1 MSATPML
8 TGVAAAAPPRSPWRE
23 AWLRLRRNRV
33 AVACGLLLIGIV
45 LFSIAGPLLVKAT
58 WGYTFDSMN
67 VAYGAHGPSLK
78 HWFGTD
84 ALGRDL
90 MVRVMYGGKIA
101 LGLGIIATAI
111 TTVIGVIWG
120 GVAGYVGGHIDNAMM
135 RVVDVLYAL
144 PLLVIIIA
152 IQASLAAKFKSP
164 DARLVLMFILIG
176 CLSWLTIA
184 RIVRGQILSLKNR
197 EFVEAARAV
206 GAPGS
211 RILFRHLVPNTL
223 GPVIVY
229 ATASIPGIMLTEAF
243 LSFLGLGVQPPRSS
257 WGVLISDGSKQLLV
271 YPWMLIF
278 PGLVMALTILA
289 LNFLGDGL
297 RDALDPQTRKV
308 G

>member
-33 AVACGLLLIGIV
+33 AVACGVMLIGIV
-45 LFSIAGPLLVKAT
+45 LFSIAGPLIVKAT

-243 LSFLGLGVQPPRSS
+243 LSFLGLGVQPPEAE
-257 WGVLISDGSKQLLV
+257 WGAMLTRGRELLRTAPLGAAAPGIAITATVLSFSLL
-271 YPWMLIF
+271 
-278 PGLVMALTILA
+278 GDALRDILA
-289 LNFLGDGL
+289 P
-297 RDALDPQTRKV
+297 RQ
-308 G
+308 